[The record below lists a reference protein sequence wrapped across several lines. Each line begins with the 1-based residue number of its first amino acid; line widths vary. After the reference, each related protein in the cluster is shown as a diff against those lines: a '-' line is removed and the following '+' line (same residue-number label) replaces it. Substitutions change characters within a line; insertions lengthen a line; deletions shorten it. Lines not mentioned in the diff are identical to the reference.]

1 MQCRGGG
8 HSELPPALLLREVFA
23 GKGNLSLAM
32 CRVFT
37 CHVVEPSCY
46 VPAHDLLK
54 PRVCS
59 QLKLKPQQSGQL
71 WHFGLPCSSFSLLKN
86 CNHGTRTRARPEGT
100 GNLQRERVGNL
111 LLRRTVLLCHIL
123 SEAQSFWTIE
133 NPRSSYAW
141 DLREMRRLL
150 SVTNSKVVTLDQC
163 AYPRP

>member
-1 MQCRGGG
+1 M
-8 HSELPPALLLREVFA
+8 
-23 GKGNLSLAM
+23 
-32 CRVFT
+32 
-37 CHVVEPSCY
+37 VEPLDCKGKSCY

-54 PRVCS
+54 PRVFS

-71 WHFGLPCSSFSLLKN
+71 WHFGLPCSSFSLLQN

-133 NPRSSYAW
+133 N
-141 DLREMRRLL
+141 
-150 SVTNSKVVTLDQC
+150 NSKVVTRDQC